1 MEKFWDL
8 IVIGGGPAGS
18 TAARYASS
26 AGIKT
31 LVLDRSKE
39 IGHPL
44 QCGELVPSNSQLE
57 ELCPNVPDI
66 DDLIQL
72 SNSAISRTTD
82 RLDLVTPSGKKLSYP
97 FEGQILNRP
106 IHDSEIADL
115 AIKEGAI
122 FHNNST
128 VVDIVANRVF
138 LDNGDFFEGKV
149 IIGAGGP
156 HDPLVRKYWNTKL
169 TTVPVSFFLLEGH
182 FDNNVEIHF
191 GSMAPGGYAWVI
203 PKKGGANIGVGIQ
216 PKFSNNYSV
225 KEKADLFASKF
236 PGEIVY
242 RGGGVIPI
250 SGPVQTMVKGNYLLV
265 GDSAGTVFPSNG
277 AGISLAMI
285 SGRLAG
291 QSVSEYIKYGTSL
304 LSYQYNWKKQVGD
317 NMKYSKR
324 SFTLGKSLF
333 YAPDWSINMGFNN
346 LTKPLL
352 WRAIT
357 CQPILGFF

>member
-1 MEKFWDL
+1 MDESWDL
-8 IVIGGGPAGS
+8 IIIGGGPAGS

-44 QCGELVPSNSQLE
+44 QCGELVPSNKELE
-57 ELCPNVPDI
+57 KLCPNVPDI
-66 DDLIQL
+66 DDLIQI
-72 SNSAISRTTD
+72 SNSAISRRTD
-82 RLDLVTPSGKKLSYP
+82 KLDLVTPSGKKLSYP

-106 IHDSEIADL
+106 IHDSEIAQL
-115 AIKEGAI
+115 AMNEGAV
-122 FHNNST
+122 FHKNST
-128 VVDIVANRVF
+128 VVDVLENRVF

-149 IIGAGGP
+149 IIGSAGP
-156 HDPLVRKYWNTKL
+156 HDPLARKYWNTNL
-169 TTVPVSFFLLEGH
+169 TTVPVSFFLLEGD
-182 FDNNVEIHF
+182 FNNNVEIHF

-203 PKKGGANIGVGIQ
+203 PKKGGANIGVGAQ
-216 PKFSNNYSV
+216 PKYSNGQSI
-225 KEKADLFASKF
+225 KEKANRFVSQF
-236 PGEIVY
+236 SGNITY

-250 SGPVQTMVKGNYLLV
+250 SGPVDSMVKGNYLLV

-291 QSVSEYIKYGTSL
+291 QAVSEHIKYGTSL
-304 LSYQYNWKKQVGD
+304 LSYDYNWQKQVGE

-324 SFTLGKSLF
+324 SFTLGKSLL
-333 YAPDWSINMGFNN
+333 YAPDWSINLGFNN

-357 CQPILGFF
+357 CQPIFGFF

>member
-1 MEKFWDL
+1 MDKSWDL
-8 IVIGGGPAGS
+8 IIIGGGPAGS

-44 QCGELVPSNSQLE
+44 QCGELIPSNRQLE

-66 DDLIQL
+66 SDLIQL
-72 SNSAISRTTD
+72 SSSAISRTTD

-106 IHDSEIADL
+106 VHDDEIAKL

-122 FHNNST
+122 FHKNST
-128 VVDIVANRVF
+128 VIDIIGNRVF
-138 LDNGDFFEGKV
+138 LETGDFFEGKV

-156 HDPLVRKYWNTKL
+156 HDPLARKFWNTNL
-169 TTVPVSFFLLEGH
+169 TTVPVSFFLLEGE
-182 FDNNVEIHF
+182 FNNNVEIHF

-203 PKKGGANIGVGIQ
+203 PKDGGANIGVGIQ
-216 PKFSNNYSV
+216 PKFSNKYSI
-225 KEKADLFASKF
+225 KDKANAFVSQF
-236 PGEIVY
+236 PGKIVY

-250 SGPVQTMVKGNYLLV
+250 SGPVKTMVKENYLLV

-291 QSVSEYIKYGTSL
+291 QSVSEHIKYGTSL
-304 LSYQYNWKKQVGD
+304 LSYQYNWDKQVGD

-333 YAPDWSINMGFNN
+333 YAPDWSINLGFNN

-357 CQPILGFF
+357 CQPMFGLF